1 VFSITEDR
9 DGNIWVGT
17 DQGPAVYFNPG
28 KVFSSDLKAAR
39 IKIPR
44 NDGSGLADYLLG
56 TETVTTIAV
65 DGANR
70 KWFGTMSSGAY
81 LMSDDGKEEMLHF
94 TSANSPMLSD
104 NMVKISVNGLS
115 GEVWFGTAEGI
126 ISYRG
131 DATTGKDD
139 YSGMYVFPNPVRED
153 YAGPVTVTGLVEG
166 SSVKITDI
174 SGNLVYE
181 TLSLGG
187 QVTWDLQNYRSA
199 RVTTG
204 VYLIFCSNADGSL
217 TSVTKL
223 LIIR

>member
-1 VFSITEDR
+1 MCFPSPEDR

-94 TSANSPMLSD
+94 TSANSPM
-104 NMVKISVNGLS
+104 SV
-115 GEVWFGTAEGI
+115 
-126 ISYRG
+126 
-131 DATTGKDD
+131 
-139 YSGMYVFPNPVRED
+139 
-153 YAGPVTVTGLVEG
+153 
-166 SSVKITDI
+166 
-174 SGNLVYE
+174 
-181 TLSLGG
+181 
-187 QVTWDLQNYRSA
+187 
-199 RVTTG
+199 
-204 VYLIFCSNADGSL
+204 
-217 TSVTKL
+217 
-223 LIIR
+223 